1 MMNRSYLPYQSAR
14 QYADRGMAKWMGFF
28 LSEHTSSLLEDKLT
42 KRWQETLTREEKLE
56 LLMQLYVA
64 QLDGF
69 FSVREPHQLRYR
81 TGKVRAVSESSAY
94 VVNETEG
101 VYVPIDQIQDIQ
113 LAEVIEDESARVG

>member
-1 MMNRSYLPYQSAR
+1 MNRSYLPYQSAR

-69 FSVREPHQLRYR
+69 FSVSDPHQLRYR
-81 TGKVRAVSESSAY
+81 TGKVMAVSESSAY

-101 VYVPIDQIQDIQ
+101 VYVPIDQIQGIQ